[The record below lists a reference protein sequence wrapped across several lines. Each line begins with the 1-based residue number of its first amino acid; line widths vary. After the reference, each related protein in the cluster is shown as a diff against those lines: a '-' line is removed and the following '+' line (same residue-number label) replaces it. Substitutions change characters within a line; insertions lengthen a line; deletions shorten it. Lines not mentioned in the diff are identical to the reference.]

1 MKLYSYFRSSAA
13 YRVRIALNLKGIAY
27 DTIPIHLI
35 KDGGRHRQ
43 AEYRAVNPQ
52 MRVPTLI
59 APNGDVLVQSLA
71 IIEYLEEIKP
81 DPPLLP
87 KDPIARAH
95 VRALADIVACDIHPM
110 NNLGPL
116 RYLKHQMHQEQP
128 AIDAWYHHWVI
139 DGFTALEALVRP
151 GPYSFGADVT
161 LADVFLIPQVANA
174 RRLKVPLEA
183 FPNIVGIE
191 AACLK
196 LSAVRSR
203 PAGKPAGRR
212 VNCGFF
218 TLWSPLRRLIG
229 LARGAEFGMIKLLQW
244 VGVVSFSC
252 VAMSVA
258 VAQSPAPNTDQ
269 PPAGSPICVRL
280 ESQLAAL
287 RSGGGDPRGDQLK
300 RYEDAVAKQQA
311 DLDRT
316 VTQSKRAGCET
327 GFFALF
333 TGGGPQCQPINAQI
347 QQMRDNLDR
356 AMSELERLKSGS
368 NDREGPRRAL
378 IGQLAQNNCG
388 QQYQAAAAAAG
399 PGRIS
404 RLIIRRHDHQSG
416 RRRHAVRH
424 LSHRLRAHVRRI
436 LFPDL
441 VLDGPEPL
449 S

>member
-27 DTIPIHLI
+27 DAIPIHLI

-196 LSAVRSR
+196 LSA
-203 PAGKPAGRR
+203 
-212 VNCGFF
+212 F
-218 TLWSPLRRLIG
+218 
-229 LARGAEFGMIKLLQW
+229 
-244 VGVVSFSC
+244 
-252 VAMSVA
+252 
-258 VAQSPAPNTDQ
+258 
-269 PPAGSPICVRL
+269 
-280 ESQLAAL
+280 
-287 RSGGGDPRGDQLK
+287 
-300 RYEDAVAKQQA
+300 
-311 DLDRT
+311 
-316 VTQSKRAGCET
+316 
-327 GFFALF
+327 
-333 TGGGPQCQPINAQI
+333 
-347 QQMRDNLDR
+347 DR
-356 AMSELERLKSGS
+356 ARPE
-368 NDREGPRRAL
+368 N
-378 IGQLAQNNCG
+378 Q
-388 QQYQAAAAAAG
+388 
-399 PGRIS
+399 
-404 RLIIRRHDHQSG
+404 
-416 RRRHAVRH
+416 
-424 LSHRLRAHVRRI
+424 
-436 LFPDL
+436 PDA
-441 VLDGPEPL
+441 E
-449 S
+449 